1 MQQAFDVIVIGAGIA
16 GVSAAAQLSSYCK
29 VLVLERESAA
39 GYHATGRSAAA
50 FAPAYG
56 NEVVRNLTAAAEKF
70 YTQPPEG
77 FSEYALLTPRDSVFI
92 ANHNQQSVLS
102 SMLIESSHLAS
113 LTSAELVTRVPILN
127 SAKLQGGAIDTTS
140 GDLDVDAILQG
151 FLRRFRNNGGQLV
164 FNREVLQLARK
175 NAVWQVSCDDGIFT
189 APTVVNAAGAW
200 ADHIATLAGANAVSV
215 IPYRRSALLVDAPA
229 EMDIKDWPLIIDAE
243 ENFYF
248 KPEAG
253 QLLISPA
260 DETESEA
267 CDAFPDD
274 IDLAVAIDKV
284 QSISHLEVSKINH
297 SWAGLRT
304 FAKDKTFVLGFDPT
318 LSGFFWLAGQG
329 GYGVQSAPTLA
340 DITCHLICGSNDII
354 TDFCRDMHLS
364 DISPER
370 FQ

>member
-1 MQQAFDVIVIGAGIA
+1 MPQVFDVIIIGAGIA
-16 GVSAAAQLSSYCK
+16 GVSAAAQLSKYCK
-29 VLVLERESAA
+29 VLMLEKESAA

-70 YTQPPEG
+70 YTTPPDG
-77 FSEYALLTPRDSVFI
+77 FSEPALLVPRDSVFI
-92 ANHNQQSVLS
+92 ANQNQAPALTAT
-102 SMLIESSHLAS
+102 LNESSHLVS
-113 LTSAELVTRVPILN
+113 LSSVELVRRVPLLN
-127 SAKLQGGAIDTTS
+127 GASIKGGAIDTTS

-164 FNREVLQLARK
+164 FNKEVRQLARK
-175 NAVWQVSCDDGIFT
+175 NALWQVSCDDDIFT
-189 APTVVNAAGAW
+189 APTIVNAAGAW
-200 ADHIATLAGANAVSV
+200 ADQIATLAGANPVSV
-215 IPYRRSALLVDAPA
+215 RPYRRSALLVDAPKD
-229 EMDIKDWPLIIDAE
+229 MDIKDWPLVIDVE

-260 DETESEA
+260 DETLSEP

-274 IDLAVAIDKV
+274 IDLAIAIDKV

-318 LSGFFWLAGQG
+318 LPGFFWLAGQG

-354 TDFCRDMHLS
+354 TDFYRDMHLS
-364 DISPER
+364 DISPAR